1 MKLSILSLGVKK
13 KATSNKQ
20 KLPTQRHYLITVF
33 FLLFLLLPNIA
44 LAIQFY
50 PLVQA
55 LILSGMALAILLL
68 PSTFLPI
75 RIWLLVEGILLL
87 LLPLDLA
94 SWLSMRQPI
103 TDGFMLSVWHTNQTE
118 AIEQLRQYVL
128 PIVAYILL
136 LVAYFIVL
144 FKLVPSKLW
153 LPRKLRFFVL
163 LPSILLVLVGI
174 SFAPTACMPQFD
186 EEFTPRGRL
195 YPIKWVFNH
204 TYPFDVTR
212 RINAVRRQLRFLEKS
227 AKERGIVIQPEEV
240 NFSGNSEDMLGL
252 FIIGETSR
260 ACNWQLAG
268 YHRETTPRLAKRTNL
283 YFFDDVFA
291 GANFTLLSVPQLI
304 SEATPQ
310 ELYKWNKSPMLTEIL
325 HTADYYQGW
334 ISIQSLGDVWMD
346 IARRAC
352 NSLSLHTGWLDR
364 SLRDEVLLP
373 RIKKFFDTELQT
385 RTFLVTHTVGGHYAY
400 TKRYTESYA
409 HFKPELEKEIGAYWD
424 LRLSGKSNT
433 SFVNSFDNTIVYTDM
448 ILDSIISYVEE
459 QHKPAFVLYIA
470 DHGENLLEPPD
481 FRAYHSYD
489 IPSHYEAHVPLFIWL
504 SDEYKALYPAT
515 DSILRAHQ
523 HLPVQSTA
531 TFYTLLELA
540 KVSYITDSTKS
551 LISPYYCPPTERPI
565 SNPDGRLCPE
575 PPYNGG
581 DICPA
586 YSKKE
591 KASKSGSAGV

>member
-20 KLPTQRHYLITVF
+20 KLPTQRHYLIIVF

-144 FKLVPSKLW
+144 FKLVPNKLW

-174 SFAPTACMPQFD
+174 SFAPTSCMPQFD

-240 NFSGNSEDMLGL
+240 NFSGKSEDMLGL

-310 ELYKWNKSPMLTEIL
+310 ELYKWNKSPMLTEIYAL
-325 HTADYYQGW
+325 SGYYQGW
-334 ISIQSLGDVWMD
+334 ISIQSLGDVWLD
-346 IARRAC
+346 IARRPC
-352 NSLSLHTGWLDR
+352 NYISLHTGNWDR
-364 SLRDEVLLP
+364 DLRDEELLP
-373 RIKKFFDTELQT
+373 RIRYFLENTHNK
-385 RTFLVTHTVGGHYAY
+385 RRFLVTHTIGGHFAY
-400 TKRYTESYA
+400 TKRYTPEYA
-409 HFKPELEKEIGAYWD
+409 HFKPELENESTSFWD
-424 LRLSGKSNT
+424 LRQSGKSNLN
-433 SFVNSFDNTIVYTDM
+433 FVNSFDNTIVYTDM
-448 ILDSIISYVEE
+448 ILDSIITYVEE
-459 QHKPAFVLYIA
+459 QHKPAFIVYIA
-470 DHGENLLEPPD
+470 DHGENLLEPPT
-481 FRAYHSYD
+481 FRAYHSYET
-489 IPSHYEAHVPLFIWL
+489 PSHYEAHVPFFIWL
-504 SDEYKALYPAT
+504 SDEYKTLYPST
-515 DSILRAHQ
+515 DSILKAHQ

-540 KVSYITDSTKS
+540 KISYTSDSTKS
-551 LISPYYCPPTERPI
+551 LVSPYYRTPNERPI
-565 SNPDGRLCPE
+565 SNPDGKLCSE
-575 PPYNGG
+575 PRYEGQTFCPVYNQKGQ
-581 DICPA
+581 I
-586 YSKKE
+586 KE
-591 KASKSGSAGV
+591 N

>member
-1 MKLSILSLGVKK
+1 MWLLNTPKRQSLRDYILVALFLLVLL
-13 KATSNKQ
+13 
-20 KLPTQRHYLITVF
+20 LPTVAIIIQFHAPYFAPALINMALAI
-33 FLLFLLLPNIA
+33 FLLPALFLPARIWLFIWGLFLLL
-44 LAIQFY
+44 
-50 PLVQA
+50 
-55 LILSGMALAILLL
+55 
-68 PSTFLPI
+68 LPI
-75 RIWLLVEGILLL
+75 DLATWFSMHQPITQGFIMSILHTNKAEATEQLNQYLIPLIAYLLL
-87 LLPLDLA
+87 LA
-94 SWLSMRQPI
+94 
-103 TDGFMLSVWHTNQTE
+103 T
-118 AIEQLRQYVL
+118 
-128 PIVAYILL
+128 
-136 LVAYFIVL
+136 YFIVL
-144 FKLVPSKLW
+144 FKYVPHKFW
-153 LPRKLRFFVL
+153 LPRRVRLFL
-163 LPSILLVLVGI
+163 LTPYILVSTLLIPTITIANSEEHQEFRGVHPSL
-174 SFAPTACMPQFD
+174 
-186 EEFTPRGRL
+186 
-195 YPIKWVFNH
+195 KWTFNNVF
-204 TYPFDVTR
+204 PFDVIR
-212 RINAVRRQLRFLEKS
+212 RVISAQREIAYLQKFAEERTITLEKD
-227 AKERGIVIQPEEV
+227 ACKYTGQPT
-240 NFSGNSEDMLGL
+240 DMLGVL
-252 FIIGETSR
+252 IIGETSR